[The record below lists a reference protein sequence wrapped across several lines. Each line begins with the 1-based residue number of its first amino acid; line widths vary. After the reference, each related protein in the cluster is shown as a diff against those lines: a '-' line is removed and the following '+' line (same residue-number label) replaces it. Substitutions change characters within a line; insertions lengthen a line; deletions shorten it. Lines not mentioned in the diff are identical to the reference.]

1 MHIDQVSG
9 IIEAKPTRSNTG
21 DGSSRTIQMIES
33 LEQSAV
39 LMDAARLELMRVL
52 DGPASASELARRL
65 GLPRQRVNYHL
76 RELER
81 VGLVREVEQRRK
93 GNCVERRVVASSRAY
108 AISPSVLGE
117 VGGTGGQHGAAKAEV
132 TVRFASEGDRLAF
145 EEDLA
150 AAIEQLAR
158 EYHVGES
165 PEGEVCRVIGVCGR
179 VCVSRD
185 R

>member
-1 MHIDQVSG
+1 MHIDRVTG
-9 IIEAKPTRSNTG
+9 VIEAKPTGYSES
-21 DGSSRTIQMIES
+21 DGSPHAIQMIES

-39 LMDAARLELMRVL
+39 LMDAARLELMRAL

-93 GNCVERRVVASSRAY
+93 GNCVERRVVASSRSY

-117 VGGTGGQHGAAKAEV
+117 VGGTHRAAKAEV
-132 TVRFASEGDRLAF
+132 TVRFASEEDRLAF

-158 EYHVGES
+158 EYHAGES
-165 PEGEVCRVIGVCGR
+165 PDGEVCRVIGVCGR
-179 VCVSRD
+179 V
-185 R
+185 

>member
-1 MHIDQVSG
+1 MHIDQFSG
-9 IIEAKPTRSNTG
+9 VIEAKPIGSSTG
-21 DGSSRTIQMIES
+21 DGSSHAIQMIES

-93 GNCVERRVVASSRAY
+93 GNCVERRLVASSRSY
-108 AISPSVLGE
+108 AISPNVLGE
-117 VGGTGGQHGAAKAEV
+117 VGMSRGQARADV
-132 TVRFASEGDRLAF
+132 TVRFASEGDRRAF

-150 AAIEQLAR
+150 AVIEQLAR
-158 EYHVGES
+158 EYHAGEAS
-165 PEGEVCRVIGVCGR
+165 EGEVCRVIGVCGR
-179 VCVSRD
+179 V
-185 R
+185 